1 VVGIGLNVNQ
11 DLSELSGDVIEN
23 ATSLFAETNQKFDR
37 EMLISEIITEFEK
50 QYFNLERTNYG
61 QVIQEWKNHCD
72 HIGKEMVIETHVA
85 TETGKFIDVTDK
97 GILLYISEDDPER
110 ELIAGTIK
118 SMKVVHG
125 SDG

>member
-1 VVGIGLNVNQ
+1 
-11 DLSELSGDVIEN
+11 
-23 ATSLFAETNQKFDR
+23 
-37 EMLISEIITEFEK
+37 MLISEIITDFEK

-61 QVIQEWKNHCD
+61 QVIQEWKKHCD

-85 TETGKFIDVTDK
+85 TETGKFMDVTEK
-97 GILLYISEDDPER
+97 GILLYISKDDQER
-110 ELIAGTIK
+110 ELVAGTIK